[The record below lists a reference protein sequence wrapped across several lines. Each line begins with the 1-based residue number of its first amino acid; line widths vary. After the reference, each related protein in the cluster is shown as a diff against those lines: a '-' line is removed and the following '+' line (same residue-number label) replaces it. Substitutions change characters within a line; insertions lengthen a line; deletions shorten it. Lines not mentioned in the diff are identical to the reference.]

1 MVLQKIPAAKTI
13 TNGDDEDENNEND
26 SDNDEVDENNEN
38 DYDYDD
44 EEDLYMIESM
54 DIIEY
59 LENDE
64 RFGPTNIL
72 RPASGR
78 TDLKEWQKSVRM
90 QMRTLYVHLFY
101 SFVLFCSFI
110 Y

>member
-1 MVLQKIPAAKTI
+1 
-13 TNGDDEDENNEND
+13 
-26 SDNDEVDENNEN
+26 
-38 DYDYDD
+38 
-44 EEDLYMIESM
+44 MIESM

-90 QMRTLYVHLFY
+90 QMRTLYVHSFY
-101 SFVLFCSFI
+101 SFVLFCSVHSYIDYYKTQLTYLLLLYCITFYCI
-110 Y
+110 ENK